1 MNDKSFSLALIVVF
15 GLSGLALLAASWSL
29 PFMHTEKVTVWI
41 GGGIGIGFALVR
53 GWMLRHEFS
62 FRKKDPV
69 RVEVHAGDGQ

>member
-29 PFMHTEKVTVWI
+29 PFMHTEKVTIWI

-62 FRKKDPV
+62 FRKKIPAT
-69 RVEVHAGDGQ
+69 VEISTSDR